1 MQRRTLDA
9 LLAAGGL
16 IVAAILLVVGGL
28 ATWAGNFVSDNVS
41 TQLSAQQIF
50 FPKAG
55 SAGLKDPKIGPYLN
69 QYAGQQLTTGDQA
82 KAYADHFIAVH
93 VAAATGNRSYA
104 QVSAAATASPKDES
118 LIALKQTAF
127 QGETL
132 RGLLLNAYAFGT
144 MGKIAMYAAWT
155 SFMGAALLL
164 ILGLLGIRHLRTA
177 PLEQQVLVGS
187 SKAARDVKSS

>member
-1 MQRRTLDA
+1 MRRRTLDV
-9 LLAAGGL
+9 LLTTGGL
-16 IVAAILLVVGGL
+16 IVAAILLAAGGL
-28 ATWAGNFVSDNVS
+28 ATWAGNFVSDNVT

-50 FPKAG
+50 FPAAG
-55 SAGLKDPKIGPYLN
+55 NPGLKDPKIGPYLN

-82 KAYADHFIAVH
+82 KAYADHYIAVH

-104 QVSAAATASPKDES
+104 QVSAAAKANPKDES

-144 MGKIAMYAAWT
+144 MGKIAVYAAWT
-155 SFMGAALLL
+155 SFIGAGLLLLLALL
-164 ILGLLGIRHLRTA
+164 GFRHLRTV
-177 PLEQQVLVGS
+177 PVEKEVLVGHPKVS
-187 SKAARDVKSS
+187 TNHVTA

>member
-9 LLAAGGL
+9 LLATGGL

-28 ATWAGNFVSDNVS
+28 ATWAGNFVSDNVT

-55 SAGLKDPKIGPYLN
+55 SPGLTDPKIAPYLT

-82 KAYADHFIAVH
+82 RAYADHFIAVH

-104 QVSAAATASPKDES
+104 QVSAAAQASPKDES
-118 LIALKQTAF
+118 LIAMKQTAF

-144 MGKIAMYAAWT
+144 MGKIATYAAWT
-155 SFMGAALLL
+155 SFIGAALLF

-177 PLEQQVLVGS
+177 PHDQQALVGS
-187 SKAARDVKSS
+187 GKSSPSAS

>member
-1 MQRRTLDA
+1 MRRRTLDV
-9 LLAAGGL
+9 LLTTGGL
-16 IVAAILLVVGGL
+16 IVAAILLAAGGL
-28 ATWAGNFVSDNVS
+28 ATWAGNFVSDNVT

-50 FPKAG
+50 FPAAG
-55 SAGLKDPKIGPYLN
+55 NPGLKDPKIGPYLN

-82 KAYADHFIAVH
+82 KAYADHYIAVH

-104 QVSAAATASPKDES
+104 QVSAAAKANPKDES

-144 MGKIAMYAAWT
+144 MGKIAVYAAWT
-155 SFMGAALLL
+155 SFIGAGLLLLLALL
-164 ILGLLGIRHLRTA
+164 GFRHLRTV
-177 PLEQQVLVGS
+177 PVDKEVLVGHPKVS
-187 SKAARDVKSS
+187 TNHVTA

>member
-1 MQRRTLDA
+1 MRKLCRRMIELSTIWWPGQQGLAADNMGVPLMQRRTLDA

-28 ATWAGNFVSDNVS
+28 ATWAGNFVADNVT

-104 QVSAAATASPKDES
+104 QVSAATTAVPRMS
-118 LIALKQTAF
+118 
-127 QGETL
+127 
-132 RGLLLNAYAFGT
+132 R
-144 MGKIAMYAAWT
+144 
-155 SFMGAALLL
+155 
-164 ILGLLGIRHLRTA
+164 
-177 PLEQQVLVGS
+177 S
-187 SKAARDVKSS
+187 SH

>member
-16 IVAAILLVVGGL
+16 IVAAILLAVGGL

-69 QYAGQQLTTGDQA
+69 QCAGQQP
-82 KAYADHFIAVH
+82 HH
-93 VAAATGNRSYA
+93 R
-104 QVSAAATASPKDES
+104 
-118 LIALKQTAF
+118 
-127 QGETL
+127 
-132 RGLLLNAYAFGT
+132 
-144 MGKIAMYAAWT
+144 
-155 SFMGAALLL
+155 
-164 ILGLLGIRHLRTA
+164 
-177 PLEQQVLVGS
+177 
-187 SKAARDVKSS
+187 

>member
-9 LLAAGGL
+9 LLATGGL

-28 ATWAGNFVSDNVS
+28 ATWAGNFASDNVK

-55 SAGLKDPKIGPYLN
+55 SPGLKDPKIGPYLN

-104 QVSAAATASPKDES
+104 QVSAAAQASPEDET
-118 LIALKQTAF
+118 LIAMKQTAF

-144 MGKIAMYAAWT
+144 MAKIAMYAA
-155 SFMGAALLL
+155 SAAFIGAALLFL
-164 ILGLLGIRHLRTA
+164 LGLLGIRHTLTV
-177 PLEQQVLVGS
+177 PQEQQVFGPSRQVS
-187 SKAARDVKSS
+187 HSAS